1 MQSKIELVCFK
12 LKRICLAV
20 ILGCMIV
27 SIIMGKSI
35 ANEAV
40 FLAHVILLAFLTA
53 FICICTEGMM
63 DLWQNIKSYKNRKKE
78 LLSTVF
84 SFFFNDLTTFIKEVA
99 GETRKLLNSDKK
111 DERLRG
117 YIICAVMLITFSA
130 LILSFIFDFYVRYTN
145 I

>member
-1 MQSKIELVCFK
+1 MQNKVAFVCFK

-40 FLAHVILLAFLTA
+40 FLAYIILLAFFTA
-53 FICICTEGMM
+53 FICICTEGVM

-78 LLSTVF
+78 LLLTVKNTSF
-84 SFFFNDLTTFIKEVA
+84 SFFFNDLAAIIKELA
-99 GETRKLLNSDKK
+99 GETRKLLKSDKK
-111 DERLRG
+111 EERLRG
-117 YIICAVMLITFSA
+117 YIVCAVMLITFSA
-130 LILSFIFDFYVRYTN
+130 LILSLIFM
-145 I
+145 

>member
-1 MQSKIELVCFK
+1 MQSKVAFVCFK

-35 ANEAV
+35 AHEAI
-40 FLAHVILLAFLTA
+40 FLAYVILLAFFTA
-53 FICICTEGMM
+53 FICICTEGVM

-78 LLSTVF
+78 LLFTVKNTSF
-84 SFFFNDLTTFIKEVA
+84 SFFFNDLIAIIKELA
-99 GETRKLLNSDKK
+99 GETRKLLKSDKK

-117 YIICAVMLITFSA
+117 YVVCAVMLITFSA
-130 LILSFIFDFYVRYTN
+130 LILSLIFM
-145 I
+145 

>member
-1 MQSKIELVCFK
+1 MQSKIAFVCFK

-35 ANEAV
+35 ANEAI
-40 FLAHVILLAFLTA
+40 FLAYIIFLAFFAA
-53 FICICTEGMM
+53 FICICTEGVM

-78 LLSTVF
+78 LLFTVKNTSF
-84 SFFFNDLTTFIKEVA
+84 SFFFNDLIAIIKELA
-99 GETRKLLNSDKK
+99 GETRKLLKSDKK

-117 YIICAVMLITFSA
+117 YVVCAVMLITFSA
-130 LILSFIFDFYVRYTN
+130 LILSLIFM
-145 I
+145 

>member
-1 MQSKIELVCFK
+1 MQNKVVFVCFK

-35 ANEAV
+35 ADEAV
-40 FLAHVILLAFLTA
+40 FLAYIILLAFFTA
-53 FICICTEGMM
+53 FICICTEGVM

-84 SFFFNDLTTFIKEVA
+84 SFFFNDLTAIIKELA
-99 GETRKLLNSDKK
+99 GETRKLLKSDKK
-111 DERLRG
+111 EERLRG
-117 YIICAVMLITFSA
+117 YIVCAVMLITFSA
-130 LILSFIFDFYVRYTN
+130 LILSLIFM
-145 I
+145 

>member
-1 MQSKIELVCFK
+1 MQNKVAFVCFK

-40 FLAHVILLAFLTA
+40 FLAYIILLAFFTA
-53 FICICTEGMM
+53 FICICTEGVM

-78 LLSTVF
+78 LLLTVKNTSF
-84 SFFFNDLTTFIKEVA
+84 SFFFNDLTSIIKELA
-99 GETRKLLNSDKK
+99 GETRKLLKSDKK
-111 DERLRG
+111 EERLRG
-117 YIICAVMLITFSA
+117 YIVCAVMLITFSA
-130 LILSFIFDFYVRYTN
+130 LILSLIFM
-145 I
+145 